1 MATDGITI
9 RALTKE
15 FNEKLTGGRVQKI
28 YQINDHLILI
38 NIYNNKNNYKLLI
51 SSNPQN
57 ARIHLTN
64 QEYKNPTKAPQ
75 FSMILRKHIQN
86 SIIEKIEQIGLDRSV
101 EFTFLSKD
109 ELGFNATKKLIID
122 IMGKHSNIV
131 LTNEENKVIESIK
144 RISHEMSSIRAVYPG
159 TKFINLKDDKIDIT
173 TNDKNLSDINIP
185 ENFSI
190 KKIFYMTYTGFGP
203 QIAEEIAYK

>member
-131 LTNEENKVIESIK
+131 LTNEEN
-144 RISHEMSSIRAVYPG
+144 
-159 TKFINLKDDKIDIT
+159 
-173 TNDKNLSDINIP
+173 
-185 ENFSI
+185 
-190 KKIFYMTYTGFGP
+190 
-203 QIAEEIAYK
+203 